1 MERNPTISD
10 LLRKLVIDAPSLKG
24 IERATG
30 VKRQSLIW
38 FRRGRTITLETAD
51 KLAAYFGV
59 ECRQTK
65 KGR

>member
-1 MERNPTISD
+1 MERKPTISD
-10 LLRKLVIDAPSLKG
+10 LLRKLVIDAPSLNA
-24 IERATG
+24 IETATG

-51 KLAAYFGV
+51 KLATHFGV
-59 ECRQTK
+59 ECRMTK